1 MAHIVPAKALPANT
15 PAMAG
20 SRLTLCHPFPFFAFF
35 PEDRESRG
43 MASREDMGKH
53 HADFHGDV
61 AGILCR
67 LRQGK

>member
-1 MAHIVPAKALPANT
+1 MAY
-15 PAMAG
+15 
-20 SRLTLCHPFPFFAFF
+20 
-35 PEDRESRG
+35 
-43 MASREDMGKH
+43 REDMGKH